1 MTVIGKAL
9 ELAGAA
15 ACQSLWRSVI
25 FLFSKTAAMA
35 ALKTAI
41 DF

>member
-15 ACQSLWRSVI
+15 ACQSLWRFVI
-25 FLFSKTAAMA
+25 FLFRKTAAMA
-35 ALKTAI
+35 VVKTVI